1 MGDFCRQNSRV
12 WWSSFPG
19 ANESDTANRP
29 WVAALSSP
37 ATPAAEAP
45 ADEAAQRWDSP
56 DLAQRGDLSSPSQ
69 GSHGSQ
75 DSGFSDSEL
84 QNAINSPQDSPELPK
99 RQETASPGQRKPS
112 PPKLFETSFPVRRG
126 ADETINQIQNQ
137 LELSFP
143 LPKIVNSPI
152 REETVEENTSCKE
165 LTVIKNQKIKDVSA
179 WVSEAGKRQAPQLDR
194 DGFKIPKCVDLKG
207 SCTSLNFAANP
218 PLSCSTP
225 KGAKGSP
232 KLVRPTRAEEKT
244 KTFATVRKLK
254 ALSCTKPRRSTHVL
268 NVLSR

>member
-1 MGDFCRQNSRV
+1 MAEFCRQNSRV

-19 ANESDTANRP
+19 ANESDTTSRP
-29 WVAALSSP
+29 WVAALTCPSP
-37 ATPAAEAP
+37 TAAPVPAEAP
-45 ADEAAQRWDSP
+45 ADESPQRWD
-56 DLAQRGDLSSPSQ
+56 LTQRGDLSSPSQ

-84 QNAINSPQDSPELPK
+84 QNAINSPQTSPELPK
-99 RQETASPGQRKPS
+99 KQETASPSWKPS
-112 PPKLFETSFPVRRG
+112 PPKLFETSFPVRR

-143 LPKIVNSPI
+143 LPKIVNSPT
-152 REETVEENTSCKE
+152 REETVEENTSCTE
-165 LTVIKNQKIKDVSA
+165 HTVIENQKIKDVSA
-179 WVSEAGKRQAPQLDR
+179 WVTESGKRQAPQLDR
-194 DGFKIPKCVDLKG
+194 DGFKIPKCVDFKG

-225 KGAKGSP
+225 KGAKTSP

-244 KTFATVRKLK
+244 KSFATVRKLK
-254 ALSCTKPRRSTHVL
+254 ALSSTKPRRSTHVL
-268 NVLSR
+268 SVLSR